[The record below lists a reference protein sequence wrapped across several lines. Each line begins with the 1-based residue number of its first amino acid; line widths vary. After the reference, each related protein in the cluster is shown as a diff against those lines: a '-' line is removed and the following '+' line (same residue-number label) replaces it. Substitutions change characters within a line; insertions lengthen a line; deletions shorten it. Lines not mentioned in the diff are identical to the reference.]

1 MNHSRPQPDQPHEAL
16 RQRWLAHAATA
27 FDLMFDPQYQDQ
39 LVTFDQREQRAVEL
53 SRDLTVWL
61 LQQHVNTDAGAR
73 PDESQRIVCPKC
85 GRPGQRVTGPGEPL
99 PKRRLTTLAGEVI
112 LNREQWRCTTCR
124 VVFFPPGSEV
134 APGNRGLQPDRPAQG
149 RASGGES
156 PVVPG
161 GQ

>member
-1 MNHSRPQPDQPHEAL
+1 MNNSPPQPDHPHEAL

-61 LQQHVNTDAGAR
+61 LQQHVNTDAEAR
-73 PDESQRIVCPKC
+73 PDESQSIVCPKC
-85 GRPGQRVTGPGEPL
+85 GRPGRRVTGPGEPL
-99 PKRRLTTLAGEVI
+99 AKRRLTTLAGEVT

-134 APGNRGLQPDRPAQG
+134 APGYRGLQPECPAEG
-149 RASGGES
+149 RAPGGQS

-161 GQ
+161 RQ

>member
-1 MNHSRPQPDQPHEAL
+1 MNNSRPQPDQPHEAL
-16 RQRWLAHAATA
+16 RQRWLVHAATA
-27 FDLMFDPQYQDQ
+27 FDLMFDSRYQDQ
-39 LVTFDQREQRAVEL
+39 LVT
-53 SRDLTVWL
+53 
-61 LQQHVNTDAGAR
+61 VNIDSEVR
-73 PDESQRIVCPKC
+73 RDESQRIVCPKC

-134 APGNRGLQPDRPAQG
+134 APGDRGLQPDRPAQG

-161 GQ
+161 CQ